1 MGTHDRTTITMKFTI
16 ALLFALLAAV
26 AAESVVDIS
35 LEDIG
40 IDTDIEDGV
49 HTGQYSFTDPD
60 GNTHYVKYIAD
71 AAGFRVLESNAVP
84 ATLDN
89 VRADGNQGSFV
100 SVEIDSDEK

>member
-1 MGTHDRTTITMKFTI
+1 MGTTHDRTTITMKFTI

-49 HTGQYSFTDPD
+49 HTRQYSFTDPE
-60 GNTHYVKYIAD
+60 GNTHFVKYIAD
-71 AAGFRVLESNAVP
+71 EHGFRVRESNVVP
-84 ATLDN
+84 STLDA
-89 VRADGNQGSFV
+89 VRADGNQGSFT
-100 SVEIDSDEK
+100 SVESDERK

>member
-1 MGTHDRTTITMKFTI
+1 MGIPPTTINMKFTI

-49 HTGQYSFTDPD
+49 HTGQYSFTDAN
-60 GNTHYVKYIAD
+60 GNTHYVNYIAD
-71 AAGFRVLESNAVP
+71 AAGFRVLESNVVP